1 MILVS
6 GDQSV
11 QVMMINNDAAVWGL
25 KIFIYKDI
33 WAPQV
38 FYSLVMKPQNFLQL
52 IFILYLEESQLTR
65 NLSPRDLCGICN
77 L

>member
-11 QVMMINNDAAVWGL
+11 RETINNDAAIWGL
-25 KIFIYKDI
+25 KIIFYKNI
-33 WAPQV
+33 WAPPI

-52 IFILYLEESQLTR
+52 IFLSYLEESQWTC
-65 NLSPRDLCGICN
+65 NLLPRDLCGICN